1 MPASPRGHGRHA
13 ARHGA
18 ANRRPEGDTPRPRPP
33 IRRVLALIPTY
44 NERDNLPTIV
54 RRIRESVPDADL
66 LVLEDNSPDGT
77 GQVADEL
84 AAADGHVHVLHRAGK
99 EGLGKAYLAG
109 FTWGLEHGYDALV
122 EIDADGSHRPE
133 HLPAMLVALADADVV
148 IGSRWVHGGEVV
160 NWPLRRKVLSVGANL
175 YIRVML
181 GMPVND
187 ATAGYRIYRADALR
201 TIGLDGVESHGYC
214 FQTDLTWK
222 AVRAG
227 LTVVEVPISF
237 VEREVGYSKMDRAVF
252 SEALVKV
259 AKWGARH
266 RAQQIASAARRYGGS
281 PVRRA
286 AAERGTRG

>member
-1 MPASPRGHGRHA
+1 MPASPRGPGRHIA
-13 ARHGA
+13 PRRG
-18 ANRRPEGDTPRPRPP
+18 ANRQPEAHAQPARPP
-33 IRRVLALIPTY
+33 IERVLALIPTY
-44 NERDNLPTIV
+44 NERENLPTIV

-66 LVLEDNSPDGT
+66 LILEDNSPDGT
-77 GQVADEL
+77 GAVADEL
-84 AAADGHVHVLHRAGK
+84 ATADGHVHVLHRAGK

-109 FTWGLEHGYDALV
+109 FTWGLERGYDALI

-133 HLPAMLVALADADVV
+133 HLPAMLAALADADVV
-148 IGSRWVHGGEVV
+148 IGSRWVPGGEVV
-160 NWPLRRKVLSVGANL
+160 NWPLRRKALSVGANL

-181 GMPVND
+181 GMPIND

-201 TIGLDGVESHGYC
+201 TIGLESVESHGYC

-237 VEREVGYSKMDRAVF
+237 VEREVGYSKMDKDVF

-259 AKWGARH
+259 AQWGTRH
-266 RAQQIASAARRYGGS
+266 RAQQVASAARN
-281 PVRRA
+281 VRRA
-286 AAERGTRG
+286 AGERRWRS

>member
-1 MPASPRGHGRHA
+1 MPASSSGRGRRAGLRRA
-13 ARHGA
+13 AGERPGA
-18 ANRRPEGDTPRPRPP
+18 ASNRPRPP
-33 IRRVLALIPTY
+33 VARVLVLIPTY

-54 RRIRESVPDADL
+54 RRVRASVPEADL

-84 AAADGHVHVLHRAGK
+84 AAADDHVKVLHRAGK

-109 FTWGLEHGYDALV
+109 FDWGLDRGYDALV

-133 HLPAMLVALADADVV
+133 HLPAMLTALADADVV
-148 IGSRWVHGGEVV
+148 IGSRWIAGGEVV

-175 YIRVML
+175 YIRMML

-201 TIGLDGVESHGYC
+201 TIGLDDVESHGYC

-222 AVRAG
+222 AILAG
-227 LTVVEVPISF
+227 LRVVEVPISF
-237 VEREVGYSKMDRAVF
+237 VEREVGYSKMDKDVF

-259 AKWGARH
+259 AQWGTAH
-266 RAQQIASAARRYGGS
+266 RARQ
-281 PVRRA
+281 VA
-286 AAERGTRG
+286 AAGRRLRDRAGERRWRQ

>member
-1 MPASPRGHGRHA
+1 MDA
-13 ARHGA
+13 AADRA
-18 ANRRPEGDTPRPRPP
+18 RPP
-33 IRRVLALIPTY
+33 VSRVLVLIPTY
-44 NERDNLPTIV
+44 NERDNLPMIV
-54 RRIRESVPDADL
+54 RRVRAAVPDADI

-84 AAADGHVHVLHRAGK
+84 AAADPHVRVLHRAEK
-99 EGLGKAYLAG
+99 EGLGKAYLSG
-109 FTWGLEHGYDALV
+109 FRWGMDHGYDALV

-133 HLPAMLVALADADVV
+133 HLPAMLAALADADVV
-148 IGSRWVHGGEVV
+148 IGSRWIRGGEVV
-160 NWPLRRKVLSVGANL
+160 NWPLRRKLLSVGANA

-201 TIGLDGVESHGYC
+201 TIGLDDVESHGYC

-227 LTVVEVPISF
+227 LRVVEVPISF
-237 VEREVGYSKMDRAVF
+237 VEREVGYSKMDKDVF

-259 AKWGARH
+259 AQWGARH
-266 RAQQIASAARRYGGS
+266 RAQQVASAVDA
-281 PVRRA
+281 VRRRA
-286 AAERGTRG
+286 GERRWKH